1 MEKAVTFQVE
11 QKQCLGILHLPTQA
25 ITTGVVIVVG
35 GPQYRVGSHRQFVQL
50 SRSLAQQNIASFRF
64 DYRGMGD
71 SFGEKQSFEEICDDI
86 KHAIDIFLKEQ
97 TEIKNVVIWGLC
109 DAASAALMYADKDK
123 RVNGLVLLNPWLRN
137 EQAMAQTMVKFY
149 YLRRLLSRQFWKKLI
164 TGKVN
169 VGGSIADV
177 SGFVKDSINEKSV
190 TEHSYQQRMELGIQR
205 YSGKTCLILSGVDLT
220 AKEFEQQTHKH
231 AGWQNLRS
239 DTNEIHRIRHA
250 DHTFSSAAFKQQVEQ
265 ITAQFVAKCN
275 DTT

>member
-11 QKQCLGILHLPTQA
+11 QKQCLGILHAPTQA
-25 ITTGVVIVVG
+25 ISTGVVIVVG

-50 SRSLAQQNIASFRF
+50 SRSLALQNIASFRF

-71 SFGEKQSFEEICDDI
+71 SFGEKQSFEDICDDI
-86 KHAIDIFLKEQ
+86 KHAIDVFLKEQ

-149 YLRRLLSRQFWKKLI
+149 YLRRLLSRRFWKKLI

-177 SGFVKDSINEKSV
+177 SGFVKDSMNEKSA
-190 TEHSYQQRMELGIQR
+190 TEHSYQQRMELGVQR

-231 AGWQNLRS
+231 AGWRNLRS